1 MIKVINESR
10 AYYLARFTPLLYYSL
25 EKLSHYFW
33 WLGMTFVY
41 NSLLFYTTFTG
52 LCSALAAYVVLKGH
66 EINQNVFYLLH
77 RRDQK
82 ILAVCFL
89 KIESNYRQLGNFF
102 CWNVHTS
109 FYLPLYIKISFALII
124 RDNWSSTF
132 KSSSHTYFFFFFF
145 FGTRCT
151 NKGTLKGAN
160 RPRNPRFVPKSE
172 AEMRNVKVHV
182 KFSCNAAHPSLAFDL
197 KANHDLLQS
206 STCSPCLFLSHASPP
221 PFVHL
226 SIRRILFFVSFPFP
240 AKRR

>member
-41 NSLLFYTTFTG
+41 NSLLFYTTFAG
-52 LCSALAAYVVLKGH
+52 LCSALAGYVVLKGH

-82 ILAVCFL
+82 MLAVCLL

-124 RDNWSSTF
+124 RDIFNVLKLFSYLSF
-132 KSSSHTYFFFFFF
+132 RFFSFFFFWH
-145 FGTRCT
+145 
-151 NKGTLKGAN
+151 
-160 RPRNPRFVPKSE
+160 
-172 AEMRNVKVHV
+172 KVHE
-182 KFSCNAAHPSLAFDL
+182 
-197 KANHDLLQS
+197 
-206 STCSPCLFLSHASPP
+206 
-221 PFVHL
+221 
-226 SIRRILFFVSFPFP
+226 
-240 AKRR
+240 